1 MFRNFNCGEL
11 NLEKVGTTVILSGWV
26 QKSRN
31 LGNVLFI
38 DLRDRY
44 GITQLKFEQK
54 NVQLFDKAQNLGRE
68 YVLKI
73 VEKLWKEVKQ
83 KHKNWRD

>member
-54 NVQLFDKAQNLGRE
+54 MFSFLIK
-68 YVLKI
+68 LKI
-73 VEKLWKEVKQ
+73 LAENMYLKLLEKLWKEKVKT
-83 KHKNWRD
+83 KT

>member
-1 MFRNFNCGEL
+1 MGS
-11 NLEKVGTTVILSGWV
+11 KI
-26 QKSRN
+26 KN

-73 VEKLWKEVKQ
+73 VGKVVEEKVKT
-83 KHKNWRD
+83 KT